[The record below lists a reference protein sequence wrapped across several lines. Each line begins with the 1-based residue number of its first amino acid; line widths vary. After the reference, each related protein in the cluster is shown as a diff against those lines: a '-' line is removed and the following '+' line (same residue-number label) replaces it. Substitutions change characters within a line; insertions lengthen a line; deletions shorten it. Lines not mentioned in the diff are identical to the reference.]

1 MNNYKRLLVMLLVAS
16 ALFLTACSD
25 SNKSKDKDKEAKGE
39 EPKQEKSIEIKDE
52 LGTVQLK
59 DKPKNIVVLE
69 YSFADA
75 VKNLGS
81 IPVGIADDN
90 KKKLLRSYM
99 EKKLNT
105 LR

>member
-1 MNNYKRLLVMLLVAS
+1 M
-16 ALFLTACSD
+16 
-25 SNKSKDKDKEAKGE
+25 
-39 EPKQEKSIEIKDE
+39 
-52 LGTVQLK
+52 GTVQLK

-105 LR
+105 LL